1 MITLNIEN
9 INRQSP
15 YFVTCEA
22 DSVYYFYTDFGV
34 GYNIV
39 IKPNDIFFPSGAF
52 VLDIINIWNVTS
64 LIAIVEEFFRQNN
77 DVMLY
82 VTETNVS
89 KQAFRNRLFLRWFN
103 TYENKKR
110 FFIKTAEGKMD
121 GKMNFM
127 AMISRKDNPNLQR
140 AVQEFEDTV
149 SFLFD

>member
-39 IKPNDIFFPSGAF
+39 IKPNDICAF

-64 LIAIVEEFFRQNN
+64 PGDPKFKLTLIAIVEEFFRQNN

-82 VTETNVS
+82 VT
-89 KQAFRNRLFLRWFN
+89 
-103 TYENKKR
+103 
-110 FFIKTAEGKMD
+110 
-121 GKMNFM
+121 
-127 AMISRKDNPNLQR
+127 
-140 AVQEFEDTV
+140 
-149 SFLFD
+149 FLFD